1 MINKCELY
9 IMVGKKNDPRLVVFL
24 QSVYGRERKKY
35 KNKRYLLTLRVGNAI
50 STAVQGSGKCH
61 DCHCRKDPQGL
72 CLDRARRKTFLA
84 FLMLGPISRP
94 WTRPCRLVSPIR
106 WPRPWLV
113 ETHAFPSQP
122 FRGRGNTG
130 SSLLPKPE
138 DTAIGGSAPSTSCD
152 LFRQRELS
160 GSGTF

>member
-1 MINKCELY
+1 
-9 IMVGKKNDPRLVVFL
+9 
-24 QSVYGRERKKY
+24 
-35 KNKRYLLTLRVGNAI
+35 
-50 STAVQGSGKCH
+50 
-61 DCHCRKDPQGL
+61 
-72 CLDRARRKTFLA
+72 
-84 FLMLGPISRP
+84 MLGPISRP

-160 GSGTF
+160 GSGTFWQDTFYRVCAKIWYCRLGIPILCLQW